1 MEHAN
6 DTMKNYG
13 GKEMMEA
20 LFRIVGAECKKEE
33 DGDWRDEEGLL
44 VCHVCGKRKEIK
56 RNIPYLGVRV
66 HPIMCDCGKKEY
78 ERKEE
83 IRKMREEQKIVD
95 DLFKYSLID
104 DRFKISTFENF
115 KETKNNAQ
123 PLRTAK
129 NYVDSFD
136 EMYARNKG
144 LLFYGEPGTGKT
156 YMASCIANALLKKR
170 VPLIVTSILKLTSAS
185 GPFSKEA
192 EEQALLLR
200 KMNAARLLFID
211 DLGSER
217 GSDYKLE
224 QVFEVI
230 DSRYGAKKPMIV
242 TTNMTL
248 EQMQKEN
255 DIRRKRIYQRIIE
268 VCFPVKFSGT
278 SWRLKVASS
287 DYEEIEKILTR

>member
-123 PLRTAK
+123 PLRIAK

>member
-6 DTMKNYG
+6 DTMKNFG

-20 LFRIVGAECKKEE
+20 FFRIVGAECKKEE
-33 DGDWRDEEGLL
+33 EGDWRDEEGLL

-66 HPIMCDCGKKEY
+66 HPIMCDCGRKEY

-104 DRFKISTFENF
+104 DRFKVSTFENF

-123 PLRTAK
+123 PLRIAK

-144 LLFYGEPGTGKT
+144 LLFYGDPGTGKT
-156 YMASCIANALLKKR
+156 FMASCIANALLKKR

-192 EEQALLLR
+192 EEQAILLR
-200 KMNAARLLFID
+200 KMNAARILLID

-217 GSDYKLE
+217 SSDYKLE

-278 SWRLKVASS
+278 SWRFKVASS